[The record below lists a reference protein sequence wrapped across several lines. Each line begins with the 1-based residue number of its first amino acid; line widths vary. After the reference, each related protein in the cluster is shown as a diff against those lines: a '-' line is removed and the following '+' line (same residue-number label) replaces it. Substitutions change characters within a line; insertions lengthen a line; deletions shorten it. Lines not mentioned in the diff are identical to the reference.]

1 MIHKYIENTTQ
12 LGFEDSKT
20 FNDHSLQKY
29 YPDNIKPYIEVFKE
43 SGLADFSVNR
53 PRKLMLEQL
62 FYYRIGKYY
71 ITGKL
76 DRIAVYKDGSAEIV
90 DYKMSGNKTEKIP
103 ASHGSMPERYRLQL
117 LTYIGAVSDI
127 LGMDPDNIKGKL
139 LYLGNGLVDS
149 VNGSS
154 TIIEEIRG
162 TLSNAMKSISNGDFN
177 TSKKTCCND
186 NCEYFK
192 LCFR

>member
-1 MIHKYIENTTQ
+1 V
-12 LGFEDSKT
+12 FE
-20 FNDHSLQKY
+20 
-29 YPDNIKPYIEVFKE
+29 E
-43 SGLADFSVNR
+43 SEFADFSVNS

-62 FYYRIGKYY
+62 FYYKIGKYF

-76 DRIAVYKDGSAEIV
+76 DRVSVYADGFAEVV
-90 DYKMSGNKTEKIP
+90 DYKMSGHKTKKIP
-103 ASHGSMPERYRLQL
+103 AARASMPERYRLQL
-117 LTYIGAVSDI
+117 MTYIGAVSDI

-154 TIIEEIRG
+154 SIIEEIRG

-177 TSKKTCCND
+177 TSKKIGCND

-192 LCFR
+192 LCSR